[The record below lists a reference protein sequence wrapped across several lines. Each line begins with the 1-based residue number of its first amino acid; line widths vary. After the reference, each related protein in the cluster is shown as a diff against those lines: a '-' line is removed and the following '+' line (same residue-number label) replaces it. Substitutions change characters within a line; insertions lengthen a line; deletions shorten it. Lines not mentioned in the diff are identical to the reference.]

1 MDLQICIVRTTT
13 LWEKRETFCDEKKAQ
28 KSHFPKRGNPCFWSK
43 KCQFFLHLISVKTRL
58 VVVLLN
64 DFLEKKE
71 TFLSISKNNFSKSKK
86 LPFFFQGVN
95 PCSWPKNAN
104 FILNLN
110 LIKISLEIM
119 LSDFAEKRETF
130 LTIKNRIF
138 QSPKD
143 RIFFQ
148 TGRTHAF
155 GQKMP
160 FFSLLDL
167 IKITLQIMLSDFAE
181 KKETFFDLKKQHF
194 SKSIKS
200 LFFQRG

>member
-1 MDLQICIVRTTT
+1 
-13 LWEKRETFCDEKKAQ
+13 
-28 KSHFPKRGNPCFWSK
+28 
-43 KCQFFLHLISVKTRL
+43 
-58 VVVLLN
+58 
-64 DFLEKKE
+64 
-71 TFLSISKNNFSKSKK
+71 
-86 LPFFFQGVN
+86 
-95 PCSWPKNAN
+95 
-104 FILNLN
+104 
-110 LIKISLEIM
+110 M

-167 IKITLQIMLSDFAE
+167 IKITLQIMLSDFAV

-194 SKSIKS
+194 SKSKKS
-200 LFFQRG
+200 LFSKGLTHTFCQKMPFF